1 MRIIFVRHGHPNY
14 KNDCLTE
21 LGHLHAQAA
30 AERLRGEKIDRIF
43 SSSCG
48 RAAETAQHIADMH
61 GLNVEKL
68 DFMREIAWGSLDENP
83 IAHNGHPWS
92 IAEDMVAAGQT
103 LLSPAWAEE
112 ELFARNRVTE
122 NALKVGEN
130 FDRWLADLGFEREGE
145 FYRVHSNR
153 YSTVMMVSHGGSS
166 SAVMSHLFNLPF
178 PFVCSALCPDFT
190 AITVVSLAGDEGS
203 LAAPSF
209 EIMND
214 ARHIAGLESEKM
226 YGR

>member
-1 MRIIFVRHGHPNY
+1 MKIIFVRHGHPDY
-14 KNDCLTE
+14 VNDCLTP
-21 LGHLHAQAA
+21 LGHEQAEKAAQ
-30 AERLRGEKIDRIF
+30 RLKNEGIQQIF
-43 SSSCG
+43 SSPYG
-48 RAAETAQHIADMH
+48 RAYETAQHTASILSQD
-61 GLNVEKL
+61 VQKL

-122 NALKVGEN
+122 NVLKVGEN
-130 FDRWLADLGFEREGE
+130 FDRWLANLGFEREGE

-178 PFVCSALCPDFT
+178 PFVCSAFCPDFT

-214 ARHIAGLESEKM
+214 ARHIAGIEAEKM

>member
-30 AERLRGEKIDRIF
+30 AERLRAEKIDRIF

-48 RAAETAQHIADMH
+48 RAAETALHIADIH

-83 IAHNGHPWS
+83 ITHNGHPWS
-92 IAEDMVAAGQT
+92 IAEDMVAGAQT
-103 LLSPAWAEE
+103 LLSPTWAEE
-112 ELFARNRVTE
+112 EPFVRNRVTE
-122 NALKVGEN
+122 NVHKVGEN
-130 FDRWLADLGFEREGE
+130 FDRWLADLGFEREGD
-145 FYRVHSNR
+145 FYRVRSNR

-178 PFVCSALCPDFT
+178 PFVCSAICPDFT
-190 AITVVSLAGDEGS
+190 AITVVSLTGDEGS
-203 LAAPSF
+203 LAAPAF
-209 EIMND
+209 EIVND
-214 ARHIAGLESEKM
+214 ARHIAGIEAEKM